1 MVGRWG
7 PGASQ
12 QGRLT
17 TRAMTRWA
25 VVLLGIA
32 LFIGG
37 APARADERPVDGID
51 SALQAEMDRLFAL
64 RTVDPQAFVAQ
75 TRSLETMLPPANV
88 GQREFL
94 QFLQANRAAFEGR
107 LAEAAERAKPLADAA
122 GDPRLRLRA
131 GAFVINMLA
140 GTRDFEEGLRRLT
153 LLLRAHPMPDPALLD
168 EQRILWSAAAVLYHE
183 LGQYAMSIEYADR
196 TLSAGPTPREACAA
210 GTYRVM
216 ARLNLADTTLSE
228 ADFEAGDATC
238 RNAGDRTFGDGFL
251 SLGFVRFLRGQGR
264 TDDALRLLED
274 RLGLIESTR
283 YPRLVAE
290 AYALDA
296 ELLLAAGRAPQAER
310 QAQQAIETS
319 KDTPTSLPV
328 VMAEKVL
335 FEIHRQRGDSS
346 AALRHLQRH
355 VAANRALAE
364 ESLAKERAFRTVQHE
379 SLQREQQLALATERN
394 RVLDL
399 EARLA
404 KSESR
409 NAVIL
414 AVVLLFTVAALVAWG
429 RRLWTDAKRFRGL
442 AETDPLT
449 GFPTREHFTEISA
462 TALARGRAAERPLML
477 VAFDLDH
484 FKRINDQH
492 GHLAGDALIR
502 RVSEAVRAVP
512 APVPRT
518 IGRIGG
524 EEFAILLDGA
534 TEAQAAA
541 HAEALRGAIAAAQA
555 VVGEGP
561 PLTVTASF
569 GLTGTHETGHDL
581 QALLDRSDRA
591 LYRAK
596 NEGRDR
602 IVAGGRDD
610 TVAVA

>member
-1 MVGRWG
+1 MN
-7 PGASQ
+7 
-12 QGRLT
+12 
-17 TRAMTRWA
+17 RWA
-25 VVLLGIA
+25 GLLLGIA

-37 APARADERPVDGID
+37 ALARADERPVDGID

-75 TRSLETMLPPANV
+75 TRSLDTMPPPANL

-168 EQRILWSAAAVLYHE
+168 EQRVLWATAAVLYNE
-183 LGQYAMSIEYADR
+183 LGQHAMSVEYADR
-196 TLSAGPTPREACAA
+196 ALSAGPTPREAC
-210 GTYRVM
+210 GMKTYKTM
-216 ARLNLADTTLSE
+216 ARLSLRDASLAE
-228 ADFEAGDATC
+228 ADFDAADAVC
-238 RNAGDRTFGDGFL
+238 RAARETVFGQGFL
-251 SLGFVRFLRGQGR
+251 SLSLARFLRDRGR
-264 TDDALRLLED
+264 SDEALRLLED
-274 RLGLIESTR
+274 RIGQIESTR

-296 ELLLAAGRAPQAER
+296 ELLLAAGRIPEAER

-328 VMAEKVL
+328 AMAEKVL

-346 AALRHLQRH
+346 AALRHLHRH

-364 ESLAKERAFRTVQHE
+364 ESLTKERAFRTVQHE

-399 EARLA
+399 EATIA
-404 KSESR
+404 KAESR
-409 NAVIL
+409 NAAAL
-414 AVVLLFTVAALVAWG
+414 SAALLLTVAGLVFWG
-429 RRLWTDAKRFRGL
+429 WRLWADAQRFREL
-442 AETDPLT
+442 AQTDPLT
-449 GFPTREHFTEISA
+449 GLATRQHFAELA
-462 TALARGRAAERPLML
+462 AAALERGRADGRPLAL
-477 VAFDLDH
+477 VAFDLDQ
-484 FKRINDQH
+484 FKAVNDRH
-492 GHLAGDALIR
+492 GHRAGDAVLRTI
-502 RVSEAVRAVP
+502 SAAVRAVP
-512 APVPRT
+512 APWPCI

-524 EEFAILLDGA
+524 EEFAVLLDGA
-534 TEAQAAA
+534 TEAQAATY
-541 HAEALRGAIAAAQA
+541 AEALRRAIASAEEVVEGGRA
-555 VVGEGP
+555 V
-561 PLTVTASF
+561 TVTASF
-569 GLTGTHETGHDL
+569 GLSGTHEAGHDL
-581 QALLDRSDRA
+581 QSLLDLSDRA

-596 NEGRDR
+596 NGGRDR
-602 IVAGGRDD
+602 VA
-610 TVAVA
+610 AVDAA